1 MAMAQA
7 PQQLYPARVFMRP
20 VAIDLGSQAFTLGGA
35 GVVFP
40 LRQLGYL
47 QALIVHITG
56 TYTPTNAALV
66 FLAFQ
71 PYNIVR
77 NFNLVSPNSP
87 LPPINAGGSSMHIWN
102 LLESDFAPFRK
113 GFRVPGSGKALDVT
127 LGTTSVVGAP
137 YNLDGNAFHDGIV
150 DQMRVT
156 TGAQRTLHLWWVLP
170 FSVSQDDLRGILAL
184 GNSSIT
190 NLTVFPAAAADVVT
204 VAANLVSPVF
214 TVQVTQIYLTP
225 PPAGAAIAGGG
236 PPANW
241 TLAFDET
248 SQTVSAV
255 GLQTVRIVPNYEIM
269 GIQHR
274 VQLNSLA
281 NSADVERLNLRIN
294 SSTLFQGLGLPPEV
308 FDWIT
313 AGQQG
318 VALPQGV
325 FVYDQNVLGA
335 TDWIRT
341 ANGVTEIESDLTI
354 VAGAAVPGTITTSL
368 KRLVQM

>member
-7 PQQLYPARVFMRP
+7 PAPQYPARVFMRP
-20 VAIDLGSQAFTLGGA
+20 VAIDLGSQPFTLGGA
-35 GVVFP
+35 GVVFA

-47 QALIVHITG
+47 QSLIVHLTG
-56 TYTPTNAALV
+56 TYTPTTAALV

-71 PYNIVR
+71 PWNIVR

-102 LLESDFAPFRK
+102 LLESDFAPYRK
-113 GFRVPGSGKALDVT
+113 GFDVPASTSALDVA
-127 LGTTSVVGAP
+127 LGTASIVGAP
-137 YNLDGNAFHDGIV
+137 YNLDGSAFHDGMV
-150 DQMRVT
+150 DQMRVS
-156 TGAQRTLHLWWVLP
+156 TGALRTLHLWWVLP

-190 NLTVFPAAAADVVT
+190 NLTIFPAAAADVVT
-204 VAANLVSPVF
+204 TAANLVGPAF

-225 PPAGAAIAGGG
+225 PPPGAPIIGGG

-248 SQTVSAV
+248 SQAIPAV
-255 GLQTVRIVPNYEIM
+255 GLNTVKIVPNYEIL

-274 VQLNSLA
+274 VALNSLA
-281 NSADVERLNLRIN
+281 NSADVTQLNLRIN
-294 SSTLFQGLGLPPEV
+294 SSTLFQGIGLPPEV
-308 FDWIT
+308 LDFM
-313 AGQQG
+313 AARQLGR
-318 VALPQGV
+318 ALPQGV
-325 FVYDQNVLGA
+325 FVYNQDVLGP

-354 VAGAAVPGTITTSL
+354 KTGAAVPGTVTTSL